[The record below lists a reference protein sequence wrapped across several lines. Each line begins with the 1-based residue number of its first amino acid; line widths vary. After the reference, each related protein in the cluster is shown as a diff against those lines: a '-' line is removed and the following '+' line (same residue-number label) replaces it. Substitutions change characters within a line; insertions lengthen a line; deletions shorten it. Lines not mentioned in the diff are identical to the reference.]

1 MSSFEKLKPAAATP
15 TATTVPG
22 MSPLGRISLGSR
34 VGAASVFRD
43 FGGGDGSAA
52 SRDSGGE
59 EGEGAPS
66 GAPPIVDET
75 QQAADAAYA
84 DGLISGRDAATREL
98 VGDGEA
104 FVKALDELKRFR
116 AGLLERYQSEL
127 LALALGIARKV
138 VQRELA
144 ENPEHWLG
152 MIREAVRHALDRE
165 KIRIRVGPVLHK
177 FLLEHLSTLRPMLE
191 DVKEMELVEDAAL
204 AENGCIL
211 ESQFGDLDLGVDSQI
226 GAIRAALTQGV

>member
-15 TATTVPG
+15 GTAAG
-22 MSPLGRISLGSR
+22 FGALGRMTLGSR
-34 VGAASVFRD
+34 VGAATVFRD
-43 FGGGDGSAA
+43 FGGGDAHSPAM
-52 SRDSGGE
+52 
-59 EGEGAPS
+59 EGRADEPGGAPS
-66 GAPPIVDET
+66 GATRIDET

-84 DGLISGRDAATREL
+84 DGLIAGRDAATREL

-116 AGLLERYQSEL
+116 AGLMERYQSEL

-144 ENPEHWLG
+144 EHPEHWLG

-165 KIRIRVGPVLHK
+165 KIRIRVGPILHR
-177 FLLEHLSTLRPMLE
+177 FLVDNLSTLRPMLE
-191 DVKEMELVEDAAL
+191 DVKEMELVEDASL

-211 ESQFGDLDLGVDSQI
+211 ESQFGDLDLGIDSQI

>member
-1 MSSFEKLKPAAATP
+1 MSSFETLKPAAATP

-43 FGGGDGSAA
+43 FGGGDGSPPIHEE
-52 SRDSGGE
+52 GGE
-59 EGEGAPS
+59 GPEGAPS
-66 GAPPIVDET
+66 GATPIDET